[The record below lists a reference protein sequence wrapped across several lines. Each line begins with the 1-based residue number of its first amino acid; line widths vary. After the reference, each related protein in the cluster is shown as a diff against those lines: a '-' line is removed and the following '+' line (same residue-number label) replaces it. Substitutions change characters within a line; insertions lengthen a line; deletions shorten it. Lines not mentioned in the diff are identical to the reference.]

1 MNDDQYTLSR
11 TGPDAAVASFLGELR
26 AIRTDWIEQA
36 NCRCVDPELF
46 FPARGGSTKEA
57 KAVCKGCV
65 VRDKC
70 LNHSLVQGERF
81 GIWGGTTEQERRRLR
96 RSLRQRAA

>member
-1 MNDDQYTLSR
+1 MNDDQYMLSS
-11 TGPDAAVASFLGELR
+11 TGPDVAVASFLGELR
-26 AIRTDWIEQA
+26 AVRAEWIEQA
-36 NCRCVDPELF
+36 SCRGVDPELF

-57 KAVCKGCV
+57 RAVCKGCV

-81 GIWGGTTEQERRRLR
+81 GIWGGTTEKERRRLR
-96 RSLRQRAA
+96 RSLRAA

>member
-46 FPARGGSTKEA
+46 FPARGGSTK
-57 KAVCKGCV
+57 
-65 VRDKC
+65 
-70 LNHSLVQGERF
+70 
-81 GIWGGTTEQERRRLR
+81 
-96 RSLRQRAA
+96 